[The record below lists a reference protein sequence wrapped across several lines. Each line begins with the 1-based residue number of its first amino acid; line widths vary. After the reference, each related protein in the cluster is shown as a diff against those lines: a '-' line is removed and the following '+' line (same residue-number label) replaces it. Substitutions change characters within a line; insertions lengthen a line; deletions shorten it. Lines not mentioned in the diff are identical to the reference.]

1 MNELQEQKVL
11 YLANLLLKIYT
22 EKAVW
27 SQSWIT
33 NNKLHNYTN
42 EYPSMDKWLTETF
55 EAKIAETL
63 QNKHFDTTIYGFLSD
78 KDLLFKDILETFM
91 ATTNSNTSI
100 KEIYKAIKL
109 VEDKRIYRIS
119 IDYMSTTKINVTCLR
134 SNLKISG
141 AEIGISN
148 SKNYALMKSVQ
159 KMRAENLQLR
169 KVNEEISESFHTLK
183 TTYENQDAMV
193 NNRASFNWS

>member
-11 YLANLLLKIYT
+11 YLANLLLKMYT
-22 EKAVW
+22 ERAVW
-27 SQSWIT
+27 SQSWMT
-33 NNKLHNYTN
+33 NNKISNFTN
-42 EYPSMDKWLTETF
+42 EFVGMDKWLTQAFET
-55 EAKIAETL
+55 KIAEAL
-63 QNKHFDTTIYGFLSD
+63 QNRYYDTTIYGFLSD
-78 KDLLFKDILETFM
+78 KDLLFKDILDTFM

-100 KEIYKAIKL
+100 KEIYRAIKL
-109 VEDKRIYRIS
+109 VEEKRIYRIS
-119 IDYMSTTKINVTCLR
+119 IDHMSTTTLNVTCLR

-141 AEIGISN
+141 AEIGIN
-148 SKNYALMKSVQ
+148 DSKNYALLKSVQ
-159 KMRAENLQLR
+159 KIRAENQQLR

>member
-11 YLANLLLKIYT
+11 HLANLLLKIYT

>member
-11 YLANLLLKIYT
+11 YLANLLLKMYT
-22 EKAVW
+22 ERAVW
-27 SQSWIT
+27 SQSWLT
-33 NNKLHNYTN
+33 NNKLFNITN
-42 EYPSMDKWLTETF
+42 EFDGMDKWLTQAFET
-55 EAKIAETL
+55 KIAEAL
-63 QNKHFDTTIYGFLSD
+63 QNKHYDTTIYGFLSD
-78 KDLLFKDILETFM
+78 KDLQFKDILDTFM
-91 ATTNSNTSI
+91 ATTNTNTPI

-119 IDYMSTTKINVTCLR
+119 IDHMSTTTLNVTCLR

-141 AEIGISN
+141 AEIGIN
-148 SKNYALMKSVQ
+148 DSKNYALLKSVQ
-159 KMRAENLQLR
+159 KIRAENQQLR

-193 NNRASFNWS
+193 KNRASFNWS

>member
-22 EKAVW
+22 ERAVW
-27 SQSWIT
+27 TQSWMT
-33 NNKLHNYTN
+33 NNKLSNFTN
-42 EYPSMDKWLTETF
+42 EYPGMDKWLTGTF
-55 EAKIAETL
+55 EAKIAEAL
-63 QNKHFDTTIYGFLSD
+63 QNKYQDTTVYGFLSD
-78 KDLLFKDILETFM
+78 KDLQFKDILDMLM

-109 VEDKRIYRIS
+109 LEDKRIYRIT
-119 IDYMSTTKINVTCLR
+119 IDHMSTTKINVTCLK

-141 AEIGISN
+141 AEIGIN
-148 SKNYALMKSVQ
+148 DSKNYALLKSVQ
-159 KMRAENLQLR
+159 KMRAENQQLR

>member
-27 SQSWIT
+27 TENWLA
-33 NNKLHNYTN
+33 NNHLLYISN
-42 EYPSMDKWLTETF
+42 EYPNMDKWLTETF
-55 EAKIAETL
+55 EAKIAEAL

-78 KDLLFKDILETFM
+78 KDLLLKDILDTLM
-91 ATTNSNTSI
+91 ATTNTNTTI

-109 VEDKRIYRIS
+109 VEDKRIHKIS
-119 IDYMSTTKINVTCLR
+119 INHISTTTLNITCLK

-141 AEIGISN
+141 AEIGMTD

-159 KMRAENLQLR
+159 KMRAENQQLR

-183 TTYENQDAMV
+183 TTYENQDAIV
-193 NNRASFNWS
+193 NNKASFNWS